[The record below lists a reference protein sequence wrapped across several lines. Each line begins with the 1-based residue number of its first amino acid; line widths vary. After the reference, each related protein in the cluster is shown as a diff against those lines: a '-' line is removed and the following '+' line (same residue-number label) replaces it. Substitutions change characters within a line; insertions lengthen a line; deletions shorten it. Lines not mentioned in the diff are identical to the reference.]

1 LIRIQN
7 LHKTYDAET
16 KPVEVLR
23 GVELEVSQG
32 EAVALIGSSGS
43 GKSTFLHILGTLDT
57 PSSGRVQVENK
68 NLFDLSEAERSH
80 YRNETIGFV
89 FQFHHL
95 LPMLTCL
102 ENTFLPG
109 LIGGR
114 PKKELKKNAETLLD
128 QVGLG
133 HRLKHRPA
141 ELSGGE
147 QQRVAIARALM
158 MNPKILLADE
168 PTGNLDSRT
177 GEEVA
182 DLLMSLRQKNGMTL
196 IVATHNEHLSTRFSR
211 RVLMKDGRVSQLP

>member
-1 LIRIQN
+1 
-7 LHKTYDAET
+7 
-16 KPVEVLR
+16 VEVLR
-23 GVELEVSQG
+23 GVELQVDAG
-32 EAVALIGSSGS
+32 ESLGLIGSSGS
-43 GKSTFLHILGTLDT
+43 GKSTFLHILGTLDE
-57 PSSGRVQVENK
+57 PNQGQVQVGDK
-68 NLFDLSEAERSH
+68 NLFELGEEDRSR

-102 ENTFLPG
+102 ENAFLPG
-109 LIGGR
+109 MIGGR
-114 PKKELKKNAETLLD
+114 SKKELKEKAESLLE
-128 QVGLG
+128 QVGLS
-133 HRLKHRPA
+133 HRLSHRPA

-158 MNPKILLADE
+158 MDPKILLADE

-196 IVATHNEHLSTRFSR
+196 IVATHNEQLSTRFGR
-211 RVLMKDGRVSQLP
+211 RVLMKDGRVSPLP